1 MKLKFWDQ
9 FTSMDFGQAMTH
21 VKGMWMVI
29 TARGGISTLEANQ
42 DLMIMISWYGSA
54 AATAYEVTGVCYRH

>member
-21 VKGMWMVI
+21 VKGMCMVI
-29 TARGGISTLEANQ
+29 TARGGMSTLEANQ
-42 DLMIMISWYGSA
+42 DLMIMISWYGSG
-54 AATAYEVTGVCYRH
+54 TNSL